1 MTLPPLFRRA
11 FALAAAS
18 ALALAAAVPASA
30 APPTPKGSGDALVT
44 SGSPATPFPQNKQ
57 NEPSIARD
65 PVSGTLIAGVNEEI
79 DMAPCTQKASG
90 AGSCPF
96 TPGVGSSGVYF
107 STDNGTSWVQ
117 PTYTGYSARSGTA
130 AAGGPIGTL
139 PNYYEA
145 GLVSGGDPVLAVGPM
160 PDAQGHF
167 SWSNG
172 SRYYYSNLVS
182 NFPGAS
188 TLVTPHYAVAVS
200 HTDNAADAV
209 KGSNAA
215 WSAPAIASGRL
226 NPVVFNDKNTL
237 WADNAA
243 SSPYFGRVYAAWT
256 SFRAANATQAVAD
269 AEPIMAAYSDDGG
282 TTWSAP
288 VQVSASYNTPS
299 NGGRQGSTVRSD
311 SKGNVYLFFEGS
323 AQGRSVQMMAV
334 SANGGRQFST
344 PRPVADVTDVGVF
357 DSFAG
362 RYTFDGF
369 AGARTDSFPSVD
381 IANGA
386 PSGVGATDRILLG
399 WSDAR
404 NGLGHEESLLQVS
417 ADGGASWS
425 APRGVQAAGDRPNFT
440 AVAISP
446 DGGSAYAVYDAFH
459 AVYSDLSA
467 PRPMEG
473 VVVALNGDLTGP
485 VSVLHRGASGDA
497 RGSSANS
504 LVSEFLGDYNAAVAS
519 NGAVYPIWNDVRN
532 ADSCAAVNAYRA
544 ALRSPSAASQS
555 STVEWGEDSSE
566 AASTDTVPA
575 RPFPPADCGVGS
587 RFGNS
592 DIYSGVYSR

>member
-11 FALAAAS
+11 LALAAAS
-18 ALALAAAVPASA
+18 ALALASAAPAGA
-30 APPTPKGSGDALVT
+30 APPTPKPSGDALVT
-44 SGSPATPFPQNKQ
+44 VGSPTGPFPQNKQ

-65 PVSGTLIAGVNEEI
+65 PVSGTLVAGVNEEI
-79 DMAPCTQKASG
+79 DMAPCA
-90 AGSCPF
+90 
-96 TPGVGSSGVYF
+96 PGVGSSGVYF
-107 STDNGTSWVQ
+107 STTNGASWVQ

-130 AAGGPIGTL
+130 AAGGDIGTL

-145 GLVSGGDPVLAVGPM
+145 GLVSGGDPVLAVGPK
-160 PDAQGHF
+160 PDRNGHF

-182 NFPGAS
+182 NFPGSS
-188 TLVTPHYAVAVS
+188 TLVTSNYAVAVS
-200 HTDNAADAV
+200 HTDDAAKAAS
-209 KGSNAA
+209 GSNAA

-226 NPVVFNDKNTL
+226 NPVVFNDKNAL

-243 SSPYFGRVYAAWT
+243 SSPYFGRVYATWT
-256 SFRAANATQAVAD
+256 SFRAANATSAVAD

-288 VQVSASYNTPS
+288 VQVSASYNTPL

-323 AQGRSVQMMAV
+323 AGGRSVQMMAV
-334 SANGGRQFST
+334 SANGGAQFST

-399 WSDAR
+399 WSDGR

-417 ADGGASWS
+417 GNGGASWS

-446 DGGSAYAVYDAFH
+446 DGRSAYAVYDAFH

-473 VVVALNGDLTGP
+473 VVVALNGDLTGT
-485 VSVLHRGASGDA
+485 VGVLHRGASGDA

-519 NGAVYPIWNDVRN
+519 NSAVYPIWNDVRN
-532 ADSCAAVNAYRA
+532 ADSCAAVDAYRT

-566 AASTDTVPA
+566 AASTYTVPA
-575 RPFPPADCGVGS
+575 RPFPPADCGSGS